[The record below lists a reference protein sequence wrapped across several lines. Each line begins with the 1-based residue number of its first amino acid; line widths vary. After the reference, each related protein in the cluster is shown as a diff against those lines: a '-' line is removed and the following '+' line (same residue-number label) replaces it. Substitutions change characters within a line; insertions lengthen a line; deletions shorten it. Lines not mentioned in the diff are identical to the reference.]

1 MPNFNKLFDEWA
13 KSYDETVYGTNNEYV
28 EVFENYENI
37 LKYIS
42 DEISD
47 KNGLIVEIGV
57 GTGNLTKL
65 LYEKNSNII
74 GIEPSKEMRKIA
86 KQKLQNVDILDGH
99 FLSIPIDKK
108 IDAIVT
114 SYAFHH
120 LTYDEKKKALE
131 YLDSKLNN
139 NGKIVIADTMF
150 ESIEYKEKLLKYVES
165 NKCFNLLN
173 DLKTEYYELLDDIC
187 ILFKELNYSYSLK
200 KMNKYVWI
208 ISAIKGGYK
217 I

>member
-1 MPNFNKLFDEWA
+1 MPDFNKLFDEWA
-13 KSYDETVYGTNNEYV
+13 KSYDKTVYGTDNEYV
-28 EVFENYENI
+28 EVFQNYEDI

-42 DEISD
+42 DEVAD
-47 KNGLIVEIGV
+47 KNGIIVEIGV

-65 LYEKNSNII
+65 LYEKNLNVV

-86 KQKLQNVDILDGH
+86 KEKLPNIDILDGH

-108 IDAIVT
+108 VDAIVT

-131 YLDSKLNN
+131 YLDKKLNN

-150 ESIEYKEKLLKYVES
+150 ESIEYKKNLLKYVEL
-165 NKCFNLLN
+165 NECFNLLN
-173 DLKTEYYELLDDIC
+173 DLKTEYYELLDDLC
-187 ILFKELNYSYSLK
+187 VLFKELNYSYSLK
-200 KMNKYVWI
+200 KMNKYVWV
-208 ISAIKGGYK
+208 ISAVKGGY
-217 I
+217 

>member
-1 MPNFNKLFDEWA
+1 MPDFNNLFDEWA
-13 KSYDETVYGTNNEYV
+13 KSYDETVYGTDNEYV
-28 EVFENYENI
+28 EVFENYEDI
-37 LKYIS
+37 LEYIS
-42 DEISD
+42 NEVAD
-47 KNGLIVEIGV
+47 KNGIIVEIGV

-65 LYEKNSNII
+65 LYEKDLNVV

-86 KQKLQNVDILDGH
+86 KEKLQDVDILDGH
-99 FLSIPIDKK
+99 FLSIPINKK
-108 IDAIVT
+108 VDAIVS

-150 ESIEYKEKLLKYVES
+150 ESDEYKENLLKYVES

-173 DLKTEYYELLDDIC
+173 DLKTEYYELLDDLC
-187 ILFKELNYSYSLK
+187 VLFKELNYSYSLK

-208 ISAIKGGYK
+208 ISAVKGGY
-217 I
+217 

>member
-28 EVFENYENI
+28 EVFENYKDI

-42 DEISD
+42 DEVSD
-47 KNGLIVEIGV
+47 KNGTIVEIGV
-57 GTGNLTKL
+57 GTGNLTKV
-65 LYEKNSNII
+65 LYEKKSNIV

-86 KQKLQNVDILDGH
+86 KEKLPNVDILDGH
-99 FLSIPIDKK
+99 FLSIPINKK
-108 IDAIVT
+108 IDAIVS

-120 LTYDEKKKALE
+120 LTYYEKKKSLE

-150 ESIEYKEKLLKYVES
+150 ESIEYKENLLKYIES

-173 DLKTEYYELLDDIC
+173 DLRTEYYELLDDLC
-187 ILFKELNYSYSLK
+187 ALFKELNYSYSLK
-200 KMNKYVWI
+200 KMNKFVWV
-208 ISAIKGGYK
+208 ISAIKGGY
-217 I
+217 